1 MEQSCHVLM
10 CWISLLH
17 SCFFKSHSRS
27 KHVVLNSPTQLQ
39 VHCLVEQIR
48 NLWHPQLIFF
58 MNSVRLIQRMLWH
71 LKNQNVSLKVL
82 EGAWMRSM
90 CLTRERVFR
99 VTSLLCH
106 RTNLDRLPSLDHL
119 PYHHKVLLLIYLN
132 LFNQILNPFISSL
145 VTQPDITWDYS
156 EFWRSRC
163 SAKKGQQCWC
173 IEVTP
178 YLFFASYSNQTQQAL
193 QNKHPSILR
202 DSQPFWVT
210 ARVKTT
216 LTLTGSAAA
225 TWTVQSNS
233 KAVIDC
239 LSNVMN
245 RVHSGQGMTESIIY
259 FIGWY
264 DSYFPIHKAH
274 LAETLVYM
282 VIFFCPV

>member
-1 MEQSCHVLM
+1 M
-10 CWISLLH
+10 
-17 SCFFKSHSRS
+17 
-27 KHVVLNSPTQLQ
+27 
-39 VHCLVEQIR
+39 
-48 NLWHPQLIFF
+48 
-58 MNSVRLIQRMLWH
+58 
-71 LKNQNVSLKVL
+71 KVL

-99 VTSLLCH
+99 VSSLLCH

-132 LFNQILNPFISSL
+132 LFHQILNPLFLLWSPSLISHGIIVNFEGAGVVL
-145 VTQPDITWDYS
+145 
-156 EFWRSRC
+156 
-163 SAKKGQQCWC
+163 KKGQQCWC

-264 DSYFPIHKAH
+264 NSYFPIHKAH

-282 VIFFCPV
+282 VIFFFVQFNITPVMWWCVLYWVHSVPCSSVFS